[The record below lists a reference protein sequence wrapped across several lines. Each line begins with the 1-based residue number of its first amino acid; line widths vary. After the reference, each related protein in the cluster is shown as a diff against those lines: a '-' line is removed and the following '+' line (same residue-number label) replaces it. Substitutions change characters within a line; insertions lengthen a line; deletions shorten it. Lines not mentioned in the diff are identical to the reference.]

1 MELGGP
7 SHEACAGIVALTD
20 YLRKLADLAP
30 TEDKVDEDKE
40 VDPAL
45 EPAASGSVVRRV
57 CISEARQQ

>member
-20 YLRKLADLAP
+20 YLRKLAALAP
-30 TEDKVDEDKE
+30 AADEVKESKE

-45 EPAASGSVVRRV
+45 EPAASGSVVRRAA
-57 CISEARQQ
+57 C